1 MNKIIVAGHVCI
13 DVTPIFPAQMEGKSV
28 ESLLCPGKLLRMEG
42 MDIHTGGVVA
52 NTGLALKCLNADVRL
67 VGKIGCDD
75 LGSMI
80 HSGFARYD
88 AAEGLIED
96 PSSSTSYSVVLAMPG
111 KDRLFL
117 HDPGAND
124 TFCCADVPD
133 TALEDGVL
141 LHFGYPPLMKRM
153 YQQDGDE
160 IKQLFLRAHQKG
172 MATSLDLA
180 AVDPVSEAG
189 QIDWKKLLGNILPH
203 TDFFLPSL
211 EELLF
216 MLDRPKYDAL
226 AAVSGDMT
234 EIADLKC
241 DVEPLARA
249 ALDMGAGVV
258 LIKCGLKGMYYA
270 TASSERLQKI
280 GKNLALDCEAWANCS
295 GHQTCFQAECV
306 KSGTGAGDTSI
317 AAFLAALVRGKTPDQ
332 CVRLAAA
339 EGACCVTTYDVLSG
353 LKTLEQLEEK
363 LADGWKPLES

>member
-13 DVTPIFPAQMEGKSV
+13 DITPIFSPQTRGKSV
-28 ESLLCPGKLLRMEG
+28 ETLLCPGKLLRMDG

-67 VGKIGCDD
+67 VGKIGGDD

-80 HSGFARYD
+80 RSGFARYD
-88 AAEGLIED
+88 ADDGLIED
-96 PSSSTSYSVVLAMPG
+96 PSSTTSYSVVLAMPG

-117 HDPGAND
+117 HDPGTND
-124 TFCCADVPD
+124 TFCNADVPD
-133 TALEDGVL
+133 AAFEDGVL

-172 MATSLDLA
+172 LATSLDLA

-216 MLDRPKYDAL
+216 MLDRPKYDTL
-226 AAVSGDMT
+226 AAVAGDMT
-234 EIADLKC
+234 EIADMER
-241 DVEPLARA
+241 DVKPLAQA
-249 ALDMGAGVV
+249 ALDMGVGFVM
-258 LIKCGLKGMYYA
+258 IKCGLKGMYYA
-270 TASSERLQKI
+270 TASCERLQRI
-280 GKNLALDCEAWANCS
+280 GANLALDCKAWESRS
-295 GHQTCFQAECV
+295 GQQACFRADCV

-317 AAFLAALVRGKTPDQ
+317 AAFLAALVQGKAPDQ

-363 LADGWKPLES
+363 IAGGWAEMES